1 MRDPGIASGTS
12 PQSRKTGEM
21 EALPA
26 ADPTTTDADGTSI
39 DADPSLLPALRQAGG
54 ALGHQFVDVFVGF
67 RLRFRDDG
75 EAGAFARHFRF
86 ASSRSALRQEGAG
99 VVWVG
104 FHGWAFDASD
114 AQIQAGLAVR
124 HSAIRARIRQIP
136 AATDAEIRPTERPLV
151 DVEKARQERDD
162 LLALVSEEV
171 PDNMAK
177 PAHLEIGP
185 GSRQIGEGR
194 RQAPQRPRDSVAP
207 PSSGPPSRTAPPA
220 AQAPAQPAAPS
231 GRRRR
236 LFGR

>member
-1 MRDPGIASGTS
+1 
-12 PQSRKTGEM
+12 M

-26 ADPTTTDADGTSI
+26 ADLMFSDAEDPSL
-39 DADPSLLPALRQAGG
+39 DAEPSLLPALRQAGG
-54 ALGHQFVDVFVGF
+54 ALGQQFVDVFVGF

-136 AATDAEIRPTERPLV
+136 AATDAEIRPTDRPLV

-171 PDNMAK
+171 PDSMAK
-177 PAHLEIGP
+177 GHDRLALGA
-185 GSRQIGEGR
+185 GSREISQGR
-194 RQAPQRPRDSVAP
+194 RQAAQGPRASVPP
-207 PSSGPPSRTAPPA
+207 PSSGPPTRTAPPA
-220 AQAPAQPAAPS
+220 AAAPTATPQAE
-231 GRRRR
+231 RPRKRR

>member
-1 MRDPGIASGTS
+1 
-12 PQSRKTGEM
+12 M

-54 ALGHQFVDVFVGF
+54 ALGQTFVDVFVGF

-171 PDNMAK
+171 PDTMTK
-177 PAHLEIGP
+177 PSHLEIGP
-185 GSRQIGEGR
+185 GARQIGQGR
-194 RQAPQRPRDSVAP
+194 RQAPQGPRGSVAP

-220 AQAPAQPAAPS
+220 AQVPAAQPAAPS